1 MGRGEEIKK
10 SKQESLYKDWLHV
23 SQVNYLV
30 EKIIGD
36 IDNFNLN
43 DKSFNLKINM
53 HLRNLVIES
62 KRLSSSAKA

>member
-10 SKQESLYKDWLHV
+10 SKQKSLCEDWLHA

-30 EKIIGD
+30 EKIIRD
-36 IDNFNLN
+36 INEFNLN

-62 KRLSSSAKA
+62 KKLSSSAKA